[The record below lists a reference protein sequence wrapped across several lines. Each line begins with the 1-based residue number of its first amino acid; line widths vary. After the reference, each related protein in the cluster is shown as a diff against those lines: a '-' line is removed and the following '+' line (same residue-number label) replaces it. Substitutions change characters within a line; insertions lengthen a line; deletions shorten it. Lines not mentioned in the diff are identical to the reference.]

1 MKPNQ
6 SSNQPLEGNTRRTK
20 SSRPE
25 GLSTRSRGPEYLI
38 FDILGS
44 YFQQKNVVLL
54 VRLTRI
60 VPPQSWTFMGVLDKG
75 CATAGK
81 YENVTNSFTQKWTH
95 KNKR

>member
-1 MKPNQ
+1 M
-6 SSNQPLEGNTRRTK
+6 
-20 SSRPE
+20 
-25 GLSTRSRGPEYLI
+25 
-38 FDILGS
+38 
-44 YFQQKNVVLL
+44 VLL